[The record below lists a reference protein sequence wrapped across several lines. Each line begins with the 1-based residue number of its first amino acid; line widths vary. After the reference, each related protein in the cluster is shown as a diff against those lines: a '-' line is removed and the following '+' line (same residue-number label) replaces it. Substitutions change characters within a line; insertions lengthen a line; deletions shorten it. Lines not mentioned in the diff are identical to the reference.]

1 MQGNDHRIIKGDTD
15 MNIDDKFIMSK
26 NSNFPDYW

>member
-1 MQGNDHRIIKGDTD
+1 

-26 NSNFPDYW
+26 NSNSPQIIGKIIWYIQKDN